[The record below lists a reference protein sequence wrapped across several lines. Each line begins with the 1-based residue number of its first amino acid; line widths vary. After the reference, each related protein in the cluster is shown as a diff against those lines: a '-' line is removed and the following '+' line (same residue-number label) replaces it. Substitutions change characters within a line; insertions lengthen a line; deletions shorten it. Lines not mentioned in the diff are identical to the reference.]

1 MKMKCLFRLQH
12 KSRDSVPS
20 IQAPTSSRQ
29 EVLTTTTKKSRQQAA
44 FFFIPSPYLPPTPL
58 NEHKM

>member
-29 EVLTTTTKKSRQQAA
+29 EVLTKKKKSRQQAA